1 MQREIETLPPP
12 RAGRKEWIGL
22 AVISLACVLY
32 VMDLTVLH
40 LAIPAISAD
49 LRPSSAE
56 LLWMIDIYGFVVAGS
71 LITMG
76 TLGDRIGRRRLL
88 MIGAAAFGV
97 ASVLAAFSTSA
108 GMLIATRA
116 MLGVAGAT
124 LAPST
129 LSLIRNMFL
138 DPRQRTQAIG
148 IWITS
153 FSVGGAIGPLAGG
166 VVLEFFWWGA
176 VFLLAVPVMA
186 VLLILGPRFLPEY
199 RDPNAGRPDL
209 TSAALSLAA
218 VLAVIFGLK
227 QIAQDGVAW
236 LPALS
241 IVAGLALCVV
251 FVKRQ
256 RRLANPFIDLQ
267 LFREPAFSASLATYG
282 VGILLVFGGFLFLP
296 QYLQLVLDLSPLE
309 AGLWTLPW
317 ALAFVVGSN
326 VTPIIA
332 RRIRPATLMAG
343 GLVMAA
349 AGFAVF
355 TLVDGGSGFGEI
367 VLGSVLFSLGTS
379 PLFTLTNDL
388 IIGSAPPERAGAAA
402 GISETSAEL
411 GGAMGIA
418 VFGSIGV
425 AIYRGVLAG
434 AVPAG
439 VPIAA
444 AEAARDTL
452 AEALT
457 VARELPG
464 GVGTALIEVARGA
477 FTQGLHVTALI
488 SLIGALAL
496 AVFVLALLRHV
507 PTLSAEPEPAFP
519 PDQFLPP
526 DHPEWPG
533 HWERPPVAWEALG
546 VGVDGPDALAQARL
560 ALVEMPEALRQVIL
574 LRDVEGRTPDEVR
587 EALSLSPEDERAM
600 LHQARGLVRTRL
612 ERYFEGRG
620 NDGES

>member
-1 MQREIETLPPP
+1 MERETMISPPP

-22 AVISLACVLY
+22 AVIALACVLY

-40 LAIPAISAD
+40 LAVPAISAD
-49 LRPSSAE
+49 LRPSSAQ
-56 LLWMIDIYGFVVAGS
+56 LLWIIDIYGFVVAGS

-88 MIGAAAFGV
+88 MIGAAAFGA

-116 MLGVAGAT
+116 LMGVAGAT

-138 DPRQRTQAIG
+138 DPRQRTQAIA

-176 VFLLAVPVMA
+176 VFLLAIPVMA
-186 VLLILGPRFLPEY
+186 LLLILGPRFLPEY

-209 TSAALSLAA
+209 PSAALSLAA

-227 QIAQDGVAW
+227 QIAQGGLAW

-241 IVAGLALCVV
+241 IVAGLAIGWA
-251 FVKRQ
+251 FVWRQ
-256 RRLANPFIDLQ
+256 RRLADPLIDLG
-267 LFREPAFSASLATYG
+267 LFRSRAFSASLVTYG
-282 VGILLVFGGFLFLP
+282 TGILLVFGGFLFLP

-326 VTPIIA
+326 LTPIIA
-332 RRIRPATLMAG
+332 RRIRPAPLMAG
-343 GLVMAA
+343 GLALAA
-349 AGFAVF
+349 VGFGVL
-355 TLVDGGSGFGEI
+355 TQLDSGSGFGVI

-411 GGAMGIA
+411 GGALGIA

-444 AEAARDTL
+444 AEAAQDTL

-457 VARELPG
+457 VAGELPG
-464 GVGTALIEVARGA
+464 DVGPTLVEVARGA
-477 FTQGLHVTALI
+477 FTQGLHVVALI
-488 SLIGALAL
+488 SVIGAIAL
-496 AVFVLALLRHV
+496 AIFVLTLLRHIPAPSV
-507 PTLSAEPEPAFP
+507 EMEAEPSFP
-519 PDQFLPP
+519 PDRFLPA

-533 HWERPPVAWEALG
+533 HWEDPPVAWEALG
-546 VGVDGPDALAQARL
+546 VNVDGPGALEQARF
-560 ALVEMPEALRQVIL
+560 AFAEMPELQRQVIV
-574 LRDVEGRTPDEVR
+574 LRDVERRTSAEVG
-587 EALSLSPEDERAM
+587 EALGLSPEDESAI
-600 LHQARGLVRTRL
+600 LHQARSLVRARL
-612 ERYFEGRG
+612 DRYFEGRR
-620 NDGES
+620 NDG